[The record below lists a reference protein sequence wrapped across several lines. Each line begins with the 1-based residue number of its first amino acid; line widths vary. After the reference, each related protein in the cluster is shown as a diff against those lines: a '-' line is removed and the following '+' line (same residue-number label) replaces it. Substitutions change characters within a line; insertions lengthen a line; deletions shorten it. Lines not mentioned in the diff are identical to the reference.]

1 MLSEILI
8 FLARPTTKPSHRIYC
23 LGLLNKFAT
32 MEASSEASIRTS
44 LLSIYFGLF
53 NKLLHQN
60 PEQKVDL
67 EQETKKL
74 KKDRSISKKQRGQLL
89 KKLRRRKTSE
99 VDEEDNKV
107 VELVLKG
114 INIILVKAGDAKDLH
129 TIINEQADLLFK
141 LTHHKVLRIQL
152 QVLKLLF

>member
-1 MLSEILI
+1 MDAASE
-8 FLARPTTKPSHRIYC
+8 S
-23 LGLLNKFAT
+23 
-32 MEASSEASIRTS
+32 SIRTS

-60 PEQKVDL
+60 ADQKIDL
-67 EQETKKL
+67 DAEAKKL
-74 KKDRSISKKQRGQLL
+74 RKDRSISKKQREQQL

-114 INIILVKAGDAKDLH
+114 INIILL
-129 TIINEQADLLFK
+129 
-141 LTHHKVLRIQL
+141 
-152 QVLKLLF
+152 